1 MPQIDDLGAHL
12 LDAVRGAR
20 EELVLCA
27 PFAKLGVITRVL
39 DVVASDVQITLI
51 TRWRPEEVAAG
62 VSDTAVLPAVKERGG
77 HVFLCNRLHAKFVRA
92 DARVLIGSANLTA
105 TALGW
110 TATPNL
116 ELLTEIPRDTIQV
129 RELEERLATDV
140 IEATEQLAAEIE
152 AAAALLPRAVF
163 EVEVIEADQSEGQ
176 TQLWYPALREPRDLF
191 VAYDAGVE
199 RFTSA
204 SARAAAT
211 DLAALELP
219 PGLNEE
225 AFRAVVRARVLQSPI
240 VQTIDDLLESSQRFG
255 AVRAVIQERLE
266 LTREEADFAW
276 QTLMRWL
283 LEFFPDRYDR
293 RVGNWSEVLE
303 RKDRGES

>member
-1 MPQIDDLGAHL
+1 MSQIDELGEHL
-12 LDAVRGAR
+12 LDVVRATR

-27 PFAKLGVITRVL
+27 PFAKLGVLSRLLAAVGP
-39 DVVASDVQITLI
+39 DVRITLI

-62 VSDTAVLPAVKERGG
+62 VSDTSVLPAVQERGG
-77 HVFLCNRLHAKFVRA
+77 KVLLCHRLHAKYVRS
-92 DARVLIGSANLTA
+92 DERVLIGSANLTA

-116 ELLTEIPRDTIQV
+116 ELLTEVPRDTQQI
-129 RELEERLATDV
+129 RELEDRLTMEV
-140 IEATEQLAAEIE
+140 VEATADLAAEIE
-152 AAAALLPRAVF
+152 EAAALLPRTVP
-163 EVEVIEADQSEGQ
+163 EIQLADVDQEGGLM
-176 TQLWYPALREPRDLF
+176 TAWYPALRAPRDLY
-191 VAYDAGVE
+191 VAYSSGID
-199 RFTSA
+199 RLTSA

-219 PGLNEE
+219 SGLDEP
-225 AFRAVVRARVLQSPI
+225 AFEAVVRSRLLQSPL
-240 VQTIDDLLESSQRFG
+240 VQTIDELLKTSQRFG

-283 LEFFPDRYDR
+283 LEFFPERYDR
-293 RVGNWSEVLE
+293 RVGNWSEVLV
-303 RKDRGES
+303 RRAGGES